1 MVMLVGG
8 CAGRSGESLMSGESG
23 TSRVQS
29 RIRPFL
35 VVLLAVGLI
44 VGLHLLRP
52 VAQALLVLF
61 GGVLLGV
68 FLDGVSSW
76 LNERTRVPRR
86 LALAVMTILVIVLPL
101 AAGWLIGPRIAEQ
114 VIELRAKIPQ
124 AAESLKSAL
133 SRSDWG
139 QRVLETYPEVLS
151 AYRAD
156 PSTLARL
163 GGFFTSAVGAF
174 VSALVVLFVGIYVSI
189 APGVYAGGLV
199 RLFPKDRRAR
209 IREVIGAIG
218 TTLRRW
224 IAGRI
229 ASMIVVGALTW
240 IGLAVAGIPLA
251 LSLAVIAGLLAFVPY
266 VGPVLAAVPA
276 ILVALV
282 DEPVKALWVVII
294 YTMVQIV
301 ENYII
306 TPLIQQR
313 AVSIAPAL
321 LISIQILMGILY
333 GGLGVLLATPLA
345 VLVMVAVQ
353 MLYIEDVLGDRARP
367 GPASGD

>member
-1 MVMLVGG
+1 VVFVLGLV
-8 CAGRSGESLMSGESG
+8 
-23 TSRVQS
+23 
-29 RIRPFL
+29 
-35 VVLLAVGLI
+35 

-52 VAQALLVLF
+52 VAQTLLVLF

-76 LNERTRVPRR
+76 LADKTRVPKR
-86 LALAVMTILVIVLPL
+86 LALVAVTVAVIVLPL
-101 AAGWLIGPRIAEQ
+101 AAGWLIGPRIAGQ
-114 VIELRAKIPQ
+114 VVELRAKVPE
-124 AAESLKSAL
+124 AAGTLESAL
-133 SRSDWG
+133 SRSEWG
-139 QRVLETYPEVLS
+139 RRVLETYPEVLS

-163 GGFFTSAVGAF
+163 GGFFSSLVGAV
-174 VSALVVLFVGIYVSI
+174 VSALVILFVGIYVAI
-189 APGVYAGGLV
+189 APTIYISGFV
-199 RLFPKDRRAR
+199 RLFPRERRAR
-209 IREVIGAIG
+209 MGKVIGAVG

-266 VGPVLAAVPA
+266 IGPVLAAIPA

-282 DEPVKALWVVII
+282 DAPVKALWVVII
-294 YTMVQIV
+294 YTVVQIV

-313 AVSIAPAL
+313 AVSISPAL
-321 LISIQILMGILY
+321 LISVQILMGILY
-333 GGLGVLLATPLA
+333 GGPGVLLATPLA
-345 VLVMVAVQ
+345 VVVIVAVQ
-353 MLYIEDVLGDRARP
+353 MLYVEDVLGDRA
-367 GPASGD
+367 GPMSEPAD